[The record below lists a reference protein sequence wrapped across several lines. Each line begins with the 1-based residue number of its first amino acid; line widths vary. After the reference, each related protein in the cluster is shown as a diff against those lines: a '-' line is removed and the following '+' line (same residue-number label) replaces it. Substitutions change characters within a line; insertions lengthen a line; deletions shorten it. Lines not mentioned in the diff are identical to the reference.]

1 MPQEV
6 RMPAL
11 GQTSDELRI
20 LSWLKREGERVA
32 MGEPLVEVETD
43 KAALTVESA
52 FTGTLAKIER
62 QAGETVEAGTVI
74 AYLLKPGESGAS
86 NEAQA
91 QAAGTDMDGRLRPP
105 TQEVSV
111 RQHNA
116 SVLASPVARR
126 LARENGIDI
135 ASVRGSGPDGR
146 IYRRDVET
154 LIGRTSAVAE
164 PVQAPLLVT
173 PAETA
178 PVMEH
183 TQPVQIPASAQDRA
197 VPRHRQVIAQRLTRS
212 AQMIPQIA
220 LMATADMTRAR
231 ALLEAR
237 RTAGLANL
245 TYTHLILRA
254 VARAL
259 RAHPNFNALWRAEG
273 PWLRALPQAH
283 VGLAIA
289 GDDTLLVAT
298 IVEPD
303 KQELPHLIQ
312 SVTEAMARGR
322 TGALIQADLIPAAIT
337 VSNLGMHRVNAFVA
351 IIDPDQT
358 AILAIGQVAE
368 QAVARN
374 GGVYAVPQVT
384 LSLTVDHRVVDGV
397 AAAKFLETICD
408 SLESTEL

>member
-20 LSWLKREGERVA
+20 LSWLKREGEHVA
-32 MGEPLVEVETD
+32 MGEPLLEVETD
-43 KAALTVESA
+43 KATLIVESA
-52 FTGTLAKIER
+52 FTGALQKIER

-74 AYLLKPGESGAS
+74 AYMLTLGESGAS
-86 NEAQA
+86 KGAQA
-91 QAAGTDMDGRLRPP
+91 NGTDMGNGAHPVS
-105 TQEVSV
+105 QGASV
-111 RQHNA
+111 RRHNS

-126 LARENGIDI
+126 LAREHGIEI

-146 IYRRDVET
+146 IERKDVEALSSGAT
-154 LIGRTSAVAE
+154 ALAE
-164 PVQAPLLVT
+164 PVQAPTVVA

-178 PVMEH
+178 PAMAPAP
-183 TQPVQIPASAQDRA
+183 PVQPPAGAQDRD

-212 AQMIPQIA
+212 VQMIPQIA

-231 ALLEAR
+231 AWLDTQRAS
-237 RTAGLANL
+237 GIGGL

-259 RAHPNFNALWRAEG
+259 RAHPNVNTLWRGEG

-289 GDDTLLVAT
+289 GEDTLLVAT
-298 IVEPD
+298 IAEPD
-303 KQELPHLIQ
+303 RQELSHLIQ
-312 SVTEAMARGR
+312 SVTEATTRGR
-322 TGALIQADLIPAAIT
+322 VGALIQADLASAAIT
-337 VSNLGMHRVNAFVA
+337 VSNLGMHRVDAFVA
-351 IIDPDQT
+351 IVDPDQT
-358 AILAIGQVAE
+358 AILAVGQVAE

-374 GGVYAVPQVT
+374 GALYATPQVT
-384 LSLTVDHRVVDGV
+384 LTLTVDHRVADGV
-397 AAAKFLETICD
+397 AAAKFLETICED
-408 SLESTEL
+408 LERGEA

>member
-32 MGEPLVEVETD
+32 IGEPLLEVETD

-52 FTGTLAKIER
+52 FTGTMAKIER

-74 AYLLKPGESGAS
+74 AYLLTAEETGAS
-86 NEAQA
+86 NGARTNGVGMGNEAHA
-91 QAAGTDMDGRLRPP
+91 EGT
-105 TQEVSV
+105 SV
-111 RQHNA
+111 RRHNV

-126 LARENGIDI
+126 LAREHGIEI

-146 IYRRDVET
+146 IERRDVEA
-154 LIGRTSAVAE
+154 LIGGATAVAE
-164 PVQAPLLVT
+164 PVQARPAVT

-178 PVMEH
+178 PAMEH
-183 TQPVQIPASAQDRA
+183 TQSVQAPAGAQDRD

-231 ALLEAR
+231 AWLDTQRA
-237 RTAGLANL
+237 AGLAGL

-259 RAHPNFNALWRAEG
+259 RAHPNVNALWRAEG
-273 PWLRALPQAH
+273 PWLRALPQGN

-289 GDDTLLVAT
+289 GDDTLLVTT
-298 IVEPD
+298 IAEPD
-303 KQELPHLIQ
+303 QQELSQLIQ
-312 SVTEAMARGR
+312 SVTEATARGR
-322 TGALIQADLIPAAIT
+322 ASALTQADLAPAAIT
-337 VSNLGMHRVNAFVA
+337 VSNLGMHRINAFVA
-351 IIDPDQT
+351 IVDPYQT
-358 AILAIGQVAE
+358 AILAVGQVTE

-374 GGVYAVPQVT
+374 GALYAIPQVT
-384 LSLTVDHRVVDGV
+384 LTLTVDHRVADGV
-397 AAAKFLETICD
+397 AAAKFLETICE
-408 SLESTEL
+408 SLESAGA